1 MNKFY
6 LLILLFL
13 AGCGNQ
19 PIKEVKVEVWTPPKF
34 DMPDRP
40 ILRTNKNAKTDG
52 EVVRNEELNS
62 LDLENY
68 AAQLEAIVS
77 KIKGVK

>member
-1 MNKFY
+1 MNKLMIMVPF
-6 LLILLFL
+6 LI
-13 AGCGNQ
+13 AGCCEN
-19 PIKEVKVEVWTPPKF
+19 PIREVKVEVWTPPKF

-40 ILRTNKNAKTDG
+40 VLRSNKDSKSEG